1 MDWLS
6 GGAGVLT
13 GVVATRGLP
22 QLLMSSSNT
31 GPLGY
36 LMNAVATG
44 VTTFAAHLAFPRN
57 RVFSASVLAGGVAAI
72 ISRIIGDYSLL
83 GSYSSQLGLGD
94 YLMNFNFPIPQ
105 YLQPGNNRQL
115 TAGGGPSAA
124 TLPVNVNGA
133 VPAGVSGWGP
143 QLY

>member
-22 QLLMSSSNT
+22 QLIMAGSNT
-31 GPLGY
+31 GPMGY
-36 LMNAVATG
+36 FYNAIAAG
-44 VTTFAAHLAFPRN
+44 LTTFVAHFAFPRN
-57 RVFSASVLAGGVAAI
+57 TVFSGSVLAGGVAAI

-115 TAGGGPSAA
+115 GPGGGPSAA